1 MVVLISALFMISF
14 IGGFITALYV
24 IKFAKEYF
32 SRNSIEKIPDT
43 EGKEEKKVRNN
54 TPDII
59 SEWFYGEPNKNS
71 DGDIN
76 E

>member
-14 IGGFITALYV
+14 ISGFITALYV

-32 SRNSIEKIPDT
+32 SRNSIEKKQDA
-43 EGKEEKKVRNN
+43 EEEKEKKVRNN
-54 TPDII
+54 TSDII
-59 SEWFYGEPNKNS
+59 SEWFYGEPNNNS

>member
-1 MVVLISALFMISF
+1 MISF

-32 SRNSIEKIPDT
+32 SRNSIEKIQET
-43 EGKEEKKVRNN
+43 EEKKVRNN
-54 TPDII
+54 TSDII
-59 SEWFYGEPNKNS
+59 SEWFYGEPNNNS

>member
-1 MVVLISALFMISF
+1 MISF

-43 EGKEEKKVRNN
+43 EGKKEKI
-54 TPDII
+54 TTFDI
-59 SEWFYGEPNKNS
+59 
-71 DGDIN
+71 
-76 E
+76 